1 MAFTEWRSVGS
12 SGVIS
17 DTPASSFQYRYYFQ
31 HEFYSSDF
39 ASTFMVNPQGRWV
52 AQIITADGTV
62 VFEHE
67 VVMKYSITALA
78 GPFGFMLFSWYTDEQ
93 NREVTVTIP
102 DPVDVLGDATG
113 YCDPAS
119 GSDAIAGTGYLMTTW
134 YSPVYQVPLPAG
146 CKFKIKFHNIGASAL
161 RSSLAV
167 ISTRVQTAGGL
178 TGARLMS
185 DGMTR
190 LVRPRPGGGLSWTG
204 ACDLRALGASG
215 GAALWPYSET
225 AAPASA
231 QVESIVSSTATAG
244 VPFLL
249 HEVKPVVVLQE
260 GSDIAGVV
268 STDDGTTWGTVM
280 ELVSGLTMS
289 GACMGPDGGTIY
301 VLGMMGGSPTVAVCG
316 IERDPVTAAQILRA
330 LETFTA
336 EGLPSLPSGLQ
347 FLVMQ
352 NGVATLVFDKSG
364 SIEAYT
370 STDGMRSWL

>member
-17 DTPASSFQYRYYFQ
+17 DTPASAFQYRYYID
-31 HEFYSSDF
+31 HEFGPFDL
-39 ASTFMVNPQGRWV
+39 APRLQGEWKV
-52 AQIITADGTV
+52 QIVTADGVVLFEQTV
-62 VFEHE
+62 TLVYYI
-67 VVMKYSITALA
+67 VSLVMGGIL
-78 GPFGFMLFSWYTDEQ
+78 MLFTWWVDLQ
-93 NREVTVTIP
+93 NQHIDTTVP
-102 DPVDVLGDATG
+102 DPVQTLGHESA
-113 YCDPAS
+113 YADPA
-119 GSDAIAGTGYLMTTW
+119 GGGDIIAGNGHLMFEW

-146 CKFKIKFHNIGASAL
+146 CKFKIKFHNVGASAL

-280 ELVSGLTMS
+280 QLVSGLTMS

-301 VLGMMGGSPTVAVCG
+301 VLGMMGGSPAVAVCG

-330 LETFTA
+330 VETFTA

-347 FLVMQ
+347 FLTMQ